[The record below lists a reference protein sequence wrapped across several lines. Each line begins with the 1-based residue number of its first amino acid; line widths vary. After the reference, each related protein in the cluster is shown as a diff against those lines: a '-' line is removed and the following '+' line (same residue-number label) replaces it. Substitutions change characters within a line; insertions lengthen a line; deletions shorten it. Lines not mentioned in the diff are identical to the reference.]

1 MVSVFLSLKY
11 KYSIIGRHFFL
22 YIFILTSILIALQ
35 LWAHSNF
42 LLLIL
47 LLSGDVEM
55 NPGPKLISK
64 ESFSICQWKLNDIT
78 AHNYTKIL
86 LLKAYIAVYKF
97 DIIFLSETF
106 LESKTLPDEDNLD
119 ISGYNL
125 VRSDQPSNSKRGGV
139 CIYYKETLPLRV
151 INVNYLNECI
161 RLELK

>member
-1 MVSVFLSLKY
+1 
-11 KYSIIGRHFFL
+11 
-22 YIFILTSILIALQ
+22 
-35 LWAHSNF
+35 
-42 LLLIL
+42 
-47 LLSGDVEM
+47 M

-64 ESFSICQWKLNDIT
+64 ESFSICHWNLNGIT

-86 LLKAYIAVYKF
+86 LLIAYIAVYKF
-97 DIIFLSETF
+97 DIICLSETF

-139 CIYYKETLPLRV
+139 CIYYKVTLPLRV
-151 INVNYLNECI
+151 INVNYLNECV